1 MTFVVDASVTLSW
14 HLDDEPN
21 AYSDAVLGR
30 LATEPAMV
38 PRIWFLEVA
47 NGLLIA
53 ERRGRI
59 TSAHSSHVH
68 QALANL
74 PITADDLSLDL
85 ALGSI
90 LSLARSQNLSAYDA
104 SYLELAM
111 REGLP
116 LATVDSDLRTAALAA
131 GVPLAQ

>member
-21 AYSDAVLGR
+21 AYSDKVLGR
-30 LATEPAMV
+30 LAAEPAIV

-47 NGLLIA
+47 NGLLLA
-53 ERRGRI
+53 ERRRRI
-59 TSAHSSHVH
+59 TSAHSAHVH

-111 REGLP
+111 REGLQ
-116 LATVDSDLRTAALAA
+116 LATLDDRLRAAALAA
-131 GVPLAQ
+131 GVSLAE

>member
-1 MTFVVDASVTLSW
+1 VTFVVDASVTLSW

-21 AYSDAVLGR
+21 AYSDKILGR
-30 LATEPAMV
+30 LASESALV
-38 PRIWFLEVA
+38 PRLWCLEIA

-59 TSAHSSHVH
+59 TAAHSSHVH

-90 LSLARSQNLSAYDA
+90 LSVARFQNLSAYDA

-111 REGLP
+111 RGGLP
-116 LATVDSDLRTAALAA
+116 LATLDEKLRTAAVAA
-131 GVPLAQ
+131 GVPLAE

>member
-21 AYSDAVLGR
+21 AYSDKVLAR
-30 LATEPAMV
+30 LATEPAVV
-38 PRIWFLEVA
+38 PRIWFLEIA

-74 PITADDLSLDL
+74 PITADDLSLDI
-85 ALGSI
+85 ALGPI
-90 LSLARSQNLSAYDA
+90 LALARSEGLSAYDA

-111 REGLP
+111 REGFS
-116 LATVDSDLRTAALAA
+116 LATVDDRLRAAATRV
-131 GVPLAQ
+131 GVLPVD